1 MGIEVMSAAP
11 FRVPRVFLG
20 YLATAILAS
29 ACLAEADY
37 RAAER
42 ARAADRHFGHAY
54 SPVRVQRWVE
64 KYREL
69 QETVDRRDLTALA
82 RFLRDPDPWMAQE
95 AWETFWHVVELHGPA
110 RQVDPGS
117 VTPFGEYGVRNAQVD
132 ALDGRI
138 NADPKR
144 ASIIDP
150 QEARSE
156 LEIALAR
163 MATYPDSEI
172 LDDLVRLGER
182 QLIDGNKEAL
192 YLLRWFLDHEQL
204 DLRANALAALLG
216 CTRPDLCPDP
226 PDKLVAGSY
235 DADFIK
241 RRTQEWL
248 AWWRE
253 NEAVFQPKRFP
264 PQWIR

>member
-1 MGIEVMSAAP
+1 MVEALIAEAAAAHDVDANLVRAVIQVESA
-11 FRVPRVFLG
+11 FRPKARSHKGAIGLMQ
-20 YLATAILAS
+20 LMPATA
-29 ACLAEADY
+29 
-37 RAAER
+37 R
-42 ARAADRHFGHAY
+42 
-54 SPVRVQRWVE
+54 
-64 KYREL
+64 
-69 QETVDRRDLTALA
+69 
-82 RFLRDPDPWMAQE
+82 
-95 AWETFWHVVELHGPA
+95 
-110 RQVDPGS
+110 
-117 VTPFGEYGVRNAQVD
+117 EYGVRNAQVD

-144 ASIIDP
+144 ASIIHP